1 MRRPNNGATRNAHDQ
16 PEKRKSSQRVG
27 DTRQRSRGRNL
38 SGPRWALWRTHT
50 GRRQSD
56 PRGRQGPR
64 SPDAKRHA
72 HRCNPFH
79 SRRTRPPAGILRS
92 HGLRPGCDVRT
103 MDRRSGSLPKC
114 TGSRSFGGCQ
124 RRQSRLQSGRCLRN
138 RRKWGHSSGLY
149 CSQRGC
155 CRISSCRRVPCL
167 QSPPGR
173 KKSPADTPN
182 DHRKAATMRQKSPK
196 THSLLQ
202 RPDIG
207 FGGLLGLLTAAI
219 AVVRGLNAPELS
231 WCLSATLVYARFVSA
246 VSAALN
252 GVWNSRLSQ
261 LTMIYGVLTLLIFLA
276 SSAIL
281 QINPLSAAVLVA
293 LTSFP
298 IDLLI
303 QSLRKKGATPR

>member
-1 MRRPNNGATRNAHDQ
+1 MQSIPFTKNPSSRRDITIPRAASRMRCTNDGSTL
-16 PEKRKSSQRVG
+16 RKPTKMHGKPQ
-27 DTRQRSRGRNL
+27 
-38 SGPRWALWRTHT
+38 LWRLPTPPEPPTERPPLAQPPKVGSQLRLVLQPARMLPH
-50 GRRQSD
+50 QQLP
-56 PRGRQGPR
+56 PRTLLTKP
-64 SPDAKRHA
+64 
-72 HRCNPFH
+72 
-79 SRRTRPPAGILRS
+79 TRPG
-92 HGLRPGCDVRT
+92 
-103 MDRRSGSLPKC
+103 
-114 TGSRSFGGCQ
+114 
-124 RRQSRLQSGRCLRN
+124 
-138 RRKWGHSSGLY
+138 
-149 CSQRGC
+149 
-155 CRISSCRRVPCL
+155 
-167 QSPPGR
+167 
-173 KKSPADTPN
+173 KSPADTPN

-219 AVVRGLNAPELS
+219 AVVRGLNAPELG